1 MEGLIH
7 LISKHIYFFFSFL
20 FTPLLA
26 SNPRIPFFFYVMC
39 RSPFNILV
47 KVFLNCWLANA

>member
-1 MEGLIH
+1 MEGLIPP
-7 LISKHIYFFFSFL
+7 YFQAHFFSL
-20 FTPLLA
+20 FTPLLE
-26 SNPRIPFFFYVMC
+26 SPSFFYVMC

>member
-7 LISKHIYFFFSFL
+7 LISQSMFTSLFFFFY
-20 FTPLLA
+20 LLL
-26 SNPRIPFFFYVMC
+26 SSHRIPFLLYVMC